1 MKLAKF
7 KFEIAEKVRQS
18 KRIFKQ
24 RTTQTYSNEQS
35 FILTYLHLKNIF
47 SIKKSSTF
55 AYLLMEKPGID
66 LLHLVFYKQPVD
78 KQLAW
83 QIAEQPS
90 GLNPLSLSIDKNY
103 SLKITS
109 ATKQ

>member
-1 MKLAKF
+1 MK
-7 KFEIAEKVRQS
+7 
-18 KRIFKQ
+18 
-24 RTTQTYSNEQS
+24 
-35 FILTYLHLKNIF
+35 
-47 SIKKSSTF
+47 
-55 AYLLMEKPGID
+55 KPGID